1 MAVEIT
7 GTYQGTKRVLLKH
20 GPSGAE
26 LITDAPKDNNG
37 EGASFSPTDLV
48 ATGLGACMLT
58 IIAIVGE
65 RSELD
70 LQGMSM
76 QVEKHMSLDPRR
88 IGRLPLSIVLP
99 SHLSEDDRTKLER
112 AALACPVHQSLH
124 PDIEIDVQ
132 FKYE

>member
-7 GTYQGTKRVLLKH
+7 GTYQGNKRVALKH

-48 ATGLGACMLT
+48 ATALGSCMLT

-65 RSELD
+65 RNELD
-70 LQGMSM
+70 LAGMAM
-76 QVEKHMSLDPRR
+76 RVEKHMSQEPRR
-88 IGRLPLSIVLP
+88 IGRLPLTITLP
-99 SHLSEDDRTKLER
+99 AHLSQDDRTKLER

-124 PDIEIDVQ
+124 PDIEVAVDFV
-132 FKYE
+132 YE